1 MVSDLDT
8 DSKVANKSNLWHS
21 IFKRGTFTW
30 DSVKEEATLAWTD
43 EAEIRGTTA
52 TGGRGL
58 ELSELVTF
66 DGRLLTVDDRTGIV
80 YQVHNYNNKKDKSS
94 SIKLS
99 AWAILADGPG
109 NEAKG
114 FKAEWATVKD
124 KHLYVGGLGKEWTT
138 PEGQLVNFN
147 PMWVKRISPKVDHII
162 WH

>member
-8 DSKVANKSNLWHS
+8 DSKVANKSNTWHS

-30 DSVKEEATLAWTD
+30 DSVKEEAQINWAD
-43 EAEIRGTTA
+43 ETEIKGNTA

-80 YQVHNYNNKKDKSS
+80 YQIHNYAPSKSG
-94 SIKLS
+94 IKLS
-99 AWAILADGPG
+99 AWAIMSDGPG
-109 NEAKG
+109 NESKG

-124 KHLYVGGLGKEWTT
+124 QHLYVGGLGKEWTT
-138 PEGQLVNFN
+138 SEGQLVNFN
-147 PMWVKRISPKVDHII
+147 PMWIKRISPKVHI
-162 WH
+162 